1 MNKHNVFVTLIC
13 IFSLL
18 YSPFTAL
25 AVTQNQQPETTLR
38 QCSDVSED
46 TLLNELNTV
55 SQQVFA
61 DALTQIDV
69 AGIVDTQWDNLSVDS
84 VIDRAVD
91 DAVQQVQTD
100 TGLWTKF
107 LSSWSADQA
116 KELTGA
122 VANKTFES
130 EAFRSKLDQ
139 LSVAVAA
146 EIGGKVGELSA
157 ESVSAA
163 FYCLQTFIGGNYAD
177 VLVASFEE
185 RVQSAV
191 GDGSNALD
199 QQTLD
204 PGILAILDQHK
215 VALGGVGVIIATQIT
230 RKLLVELGETIA
242 KRVAGRIVG
251 RVLGRVG
258 SELVPIAGWI
268 IGTGLI
274 VYDVYSSRDGALPQ
288 IQEELKSAEV
298 KAGIRSEVV
307 ASIEPELDLQLP
319 EMARSIANDL
329 FARWR
334 DTKRDIRQV
343 IDLAASNPQF
353 KSILDGLEDQAQ
365 LAKLVNLTGAIM
377 TAQGRAAVDSAIA
390 DGSLERALSLPA
402 SAPELLAAVGSLPDA
417 IAWGDVAGEL
427 LDQVVELEIYKARK
441 PGDLDRATL
450 EKLVAVGDKA
460 AVSNL
465 VLLDTAA
472 LNSILTLSS
481 ENLKAIASKLTP
493 DQLTW
498 LAQSLPNLSQE
509 QRNQLVAQLVSD
521 PGVISQLQR
530 SNLLGSVN
538 QSDDINQILT
548 FIAGSRDLAAW
559 AGDAV
564 RLFSL
569 QVGLPLFAAK
579 YGWGWTAGTVAIA
592 LLLVLVVVR
601 LIFSMV
607 AWLFSPFLGWRRR

>member
-1 MNKHNVFVTLIC
+1 MKHIQKLLYLLLIQ
-13 IFSLL
+13 SLL
-18 YSPFTAL
+18 LSVLPLHAQT
-25 AVTQNQQPETTLR
+25 VQQPETTLR

-100 TGLWTKF
+100 TGLWAKF

-343 IDLAASNPQF
+343 IDLADSNPQF
-353 KSILDGLEDQAQ
+353 KSILDGLEDQTQ

-427 LDQVVELEIYKARK
+427 LDQVVSLEIYKARK

-472 LNSILTLSS
+472 LSSILTLSS

-530 SNLLGSVN
+530 SNLLGSVS